1 LLPRAPGAPPVPPPP
16 TVNEYGV
23 PPLTDTLALLIN
35 PPAPPPPA
43 QNPEPELVL
52 PPLAPP
58 ATTPI
63 DIEFVVG
70 CVVILPLA
78 VLV

>member
-1 LLPRAPGAPPVPPPP
+1 MPPRPPPDPPVPDPP

-23 PPLTDTLALLIN
+23 PPQTDTLALLIN

-43 QNPEPELVL
+43 QYPEPEPVL
-52 PPLAPP
+52 PPPPPP